1 MSTVIGP
8 LEGIAFI
15 VAKLQSDSALM
26 TSVSS
31 QVYRA
36 NAPQSAINNPPYI
49 LVSYQGG
56 ADVLST
62 FATRLFTNGLY
73 QVCVYGPDSTLNAV
87 QYPLA
92 QLIDAD
98 LKRTS
103 GVALG
108 AQILA
113 CYREQPL
120 VLSEV
125 IAGSDQQWT
134 RVGGLYRL
142 EVQ

>member
-1 MSTVIGP
+1 MSTFGP
-8 LEGIAFI
+8 IEGIAFI
-15 VAKLQSDSALM
+15 IATLQADSALM
-26 TSVSS
+26 IGVSQ
-31 QVYRA
+31 QVYRD

-49 LVSYQGG
+49 LVRHQGG

-73 QVCVYGPDSTLNAV
+73 QVAIYGPDSTMNATL
-87 QYPLA
+87 YPLA
-92 QLIDAD
+92 QLIDDD

-108 AQILA
+108 ATILA

-120 VLSEV
+120 VLSDPV
-125 IAGSDQQWT
+125 AGNDQSWS